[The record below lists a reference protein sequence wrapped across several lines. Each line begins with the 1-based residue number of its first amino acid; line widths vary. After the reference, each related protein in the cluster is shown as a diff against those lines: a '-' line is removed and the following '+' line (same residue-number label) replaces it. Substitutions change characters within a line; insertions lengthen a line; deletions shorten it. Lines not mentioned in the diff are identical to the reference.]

1 MPVGPSRC
9 EAASVEW
16 RDCRNTRP
24 RCNGLLP
31 NVKRSD
37 ATWAI
42 SDGRA
47 GNARQA
53 EALAAALALPAAAP
67 IQAQVLQPHMPWR
80 WLAPRWLPGARHA
93 YGTTFAAAVRQPPPL
108 AVGCGRQAALATR
121 LLRVRGSQVVQILD
135 PRLDPRHWDIVVVPE
150 HDRLRGP
157 NVLTLLGSLHPID
170 DAWLAAG
177 RAAFPALGALPSP
190 RVGLLVGG
198 PSSLAPW
205 SEAQAHAAF
214 ADIAA
219 QLRTHGGSILASA
232 SRRTPPA
239 VAAALRRA
247 FAEVPSMVWCGA
259 DDGANPY
266 AGLLGWAE
274 RLACTPDSVNLLSEA
289 CATRVPVQVLMPETA
304 RGRALDFHRA
314 LQARVRL
321 LPAQDAGDAHAAG
334 IAPLRETARVAA
346 LIRDRLALA

>member
-1 MPVGPSRC
+1 MGPSRC
-9 EAASVEW
+9 KAASVEW
-16 RDCRNTRP
+16 HDCRNTRP

-53 EALAAALALPAAAP
+53 EALAAALALPTTTP
-67 IQAQVLQPHMPWR
+67 IQPQLLQPHMPWR
-80 WLAPRWLPGARHA
+80 WLAPRWLPGAQHA
-93 YGTTFAAAVRQPPPL
+93 YGAAFADSLRQPPQL

-121 LLRVRGSQVVQILD
+121 LLRARGSQVVQILD
-135 PRLDPRHWDIVVVPE
+135 PRLDPRHWDMVVVPE
-150 HDRLRGP
+150 HDRLRGA

-198 PSSLAPW
+198 PSGLAPW
-205 SEAQAHAAF
+205 SDAQAQDAF
-214 ADIAA
+214 AALAA
-219 QLRTHGGSILASA
+219 QLRAHGGSLLASA

-239 VAAALRRA
+239 VATALRRA
-247 FAEVPSMVWCGA
+247 FAGVPGVVWCGE

-289 CATRVPVQVLMPETA
+289 CATRVPVQVLMPEVA
-304 RGRALDFHRA
+304 RGRALAFHRA
-314 LQARVRL
+314 LQARGRL
-321 LPAQDAGDAHAAG
+321 LPAEDAGGAHAAD
-334 IAPLRETARVAA
+334 IEPLRETARVAA